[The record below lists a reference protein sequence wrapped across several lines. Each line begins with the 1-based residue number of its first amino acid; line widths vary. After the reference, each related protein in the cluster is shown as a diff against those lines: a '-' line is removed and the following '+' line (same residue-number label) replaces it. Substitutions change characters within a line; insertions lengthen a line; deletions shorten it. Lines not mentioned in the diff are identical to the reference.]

1 MRRAITVVRA
11 QTDDTYTLSADA
23 AGQYQCENNDDPNCR
38 QIEIPWAD
46 INYRDSSF
54 DPRSYT
60 LALNGDMDPYDAS
73 ADPPERL
80 VDSGF
85 YPEVEWWMY
94 IDKDVDSGTARC
106 ELADTE
112 GRGIAATK
120 DTEETCNSDWQLDA
134 TTPFEGGDLDPAH
147 GGTIILQVL
156 IPGTDTAP
164 GDGWNIYLQLRH
176 PEEPKTTEYSTD
188 LVVKLRMTESSD
200 PLVNSITF
208 RGGGVEGE
216 STWIDVSVK
225 NAGYAVMPTLSELN
239 LDCSSTPYA
248 DVTNMFAPFTIP
260 ALKANGNFTA
270 SWAVELNPIP
280 WYKSSEKLTCRA
292 YITYPDAIMQ
302 KGGIFGNVVTNDA
315 LTEDLDIESWSTP
328 AVEISGVEFPSALLV
343 AAVLLLLAL
352 SLVRQGLEEEE
363 GRLHASSY
371 VASMAFGALSL
382 TGFSTILT
390 VLCATASIAFA
401 GLVAWLSSSEL
412 QAIHD
417 DRKKARIGT
426 MALLED
432 HDKEQQ
438 NTRKELRAII
448 SCSPYAFLPFVL
460 VSPSLAIDLGASS
473 LVSIIAFMI
482 ASPLLVNLILRFLDS
497 SYDRLYSELADIE
510 LRAIRIKKILGR
522 AGQKPG
528 GGN

>member
-1 MRRAITVVRA
+1 M
-11 QTDDTYTLSADA
+11 
-23 AGQYQCENNDDPNCR
+23 
-38 QIEIPWAD
+38 
-46 INYRDSSF
+46 
-54 DPRSYT
+54 
-60 LALNGDMDPYDAS
+60 
-73 ADPPERL
+73 
-80 VDSGF
+80 
-85 YPEVEWWMY
+85 
-94 IDKDVDSGTARC
+94 C
-106 ELADTE
+106 ELADI
-112 GRGIAATK
+112 GGNGIEATT
-120 DTEETCNSDWQLDA
+120 DTTETCNSDWELDA
-134 TTPFEGGDLDPAH
+134 STPYEGGSPDPAH
-147 GGTIILQVL
+147 GGTIVLQVI
-156 IPGTDTAP
+156 IPGTDTAA

-225 NAGYAVMPTLSELN
+225 NAGYAVMPTMSELN

-248 DVTNMFAPFTIP
+248 DVTNMFAPSTIP

-352 SLVRQGLEEEE
+352 SLVRQGLEEDE

-522 AGQKPG
+522 TGQKPG

>member
-1 MRRAITVVRA
+1 M
-11 QTDDTYTLSADA
+11 
-23 AGQYQCENNDDPNCR
+23 
-38 QIEIPWAD
+38 
-46 INYRDSSF
+46 
-54 DPRSYT
+54 
-60 LALNGDMDPYDAS
+60 
-73 ADPPERL
+73 
-80 VDSGF
+80 
-85 YPEVEWWMY
+85 
-94 IDKDVDSGTARC
+94 
-106 ELADTE
+106 
-112 GRGIAATK
+112 
-120 DTEETCNSDWQLDA
+120 
-134 TTPFEGGDLDPAH
+134 
-147 GGTIILQVL
+147 
-156 IPGTDTAP
+156 
-164 GDGWNIYLQLRH
+164 
-176 PEEPKTTEYSTD
+176 
-188 LVVKLRMTESSD
+188 
-200 PLVNSITF
+200 
-208 RGGGVEGE
+208 
-216 STWIDVSVK
+216 
-225 NAGYAVMPTLSELN
+225 
-239 LDCSSTPYA
+239 
-248 DVTNMFAPFTIP
+248 
-260 ALKANGNFTA
+260 
-270 SWAVELNPIP
+270 
-280 WYKSSEKLTCRA
+280 
-292 YITYPDAIMQ
+292 
-302 KGGIFGNVVTNDA
+302 TNDA

-328 AVEISGVEFPSALLV
+328 AAEISGVEFPSALLV

-352 SLVRQGLEEEE
+352 SLVRQGLEEDE

-522 AGQKPG
+522 TGQKPG